1 VRVAVLPREV
11 AARVITSA
19 TARGAWAI
27 NAASLALTVPLLIEY
42 MLVRG
47 LASELPLPLT
57 ILIGLLLLAIAAGLV
72 PKPWVVACFLAIG
85 AGGAILYEL
94 TLLAAHPAIHVDGFF
109 LLNRPAVSLVLIGVG
124 ATTWRIGI
132 TWTVV
137 GFLVSLGVSGVVA
150 AASGLPFKTG
160 WGPFFMLGLY
170 VVGYLTFAGIQAS
183 QRRRL
188 PNLEQLEAETRRLG
202 VEENLRERV
211 TATVHDT
218 LLNDLSIVMNGPDDL
233 DDRVRDRLRSDITTL
248 TSAEW
253 LKESAA
259 VAVLDDQ
266 DSELRNQIMNMMTDV
281 QWRGLTVHITGSGT
295 GIYRL
300 APEAATALVEAIR
313 ACFENVLSH
322 SGTTVVELD
331 LAYTENEIT
340 AIVADQ
346 GVGFVPDSVAA
357 DRLGLTHSVVGRVEA
372 VGGSVRIWS
381 APGSGTS
388 IVMRVPVVEVLIPHE
403 ESTHGRA

>member
-1 VRVAVLPREV
+1 
-11 AARVITSA
+11 
-19 TARGAWAI
+19 
-27 NAASLALTVPLLIEY
+27 
-42 MLVRG
+42 
-47 LASELPLPLT
+47 
-57 ILIGLLLLAIAAGLV
+57 
-72 PKPWVVACFLAIG
+72 
-85 AGGAILYEL
+85 
-94 TLLAAHPAIHVDGFF
+94 
-109 LLNRPAVSLVLIGVG
+109 
-124 ATTWRIGI
+124 
-132 TWTVV
+132 
-137 GFLVSLGVSGVVA
+137 
-150 AASGLPFKTG
+150 
-160 WGPFFMLGLY
+160 

-183 QRRRL
+183 QRRQL

-211 TATVHDT
+211 TAAVHDT

-259 VAVLDDQ
+259 VTVLDDQ

-300 APEAATALVEAIR
+300 APEAAMAIIEAIR

-322 SGTTVVELD
+322 SGTTVAELD
-331 LAYTENEIT
+331 LAYTDNEIT

-346 GVGFVPDSVAA
+346 GVGFDPDAVAA
-357 DRLGLTHSVVGRVEA
+357 DRLGLAHSVVGRIAA

-388 IVMRVPVVEVLIPHE
+388 IVIRVPVVEVVIPHE
-403 ESTHGRA
+403 ESTHGNG